1 MRRALGRVQ
10 DGRGVDFRASPARG
24 LGCAPARVP
33 SRALRVPRHPPESRP
48 QLLVGRD
55 ADGGQYSGKTDCLG
69 VSRRV
74 DSHDRVD
81 RGALGV
87 AVGICVMERGQAL
100 AEVAHRGR
108 ERVVG
113 AVHVGPKRVAAD
125 LRAVCHLEDRQHRRP
140 VGAGEIAVSLVG
152 DAPHA
157 AACMELEE
165 FRSLRAQVEVRVRL
179 ELPEELSKPVMLV
192 GIEALTLGRPAGA
205 IVTRTRSLLQSLFQ
219 ACSRIAP
226 TRCIVKNVV

>member
-1 MRRALGRVQ
+1 
-10 DGRGVDFRASPARG
+10 
-24 LGCAPARVP
+24 
-33 SRALRVPRHPPESRP
+33 
-48 QLLVGRD
+48 
-55 ADGGQYSGKTDCLG
+55 
-69 VSRRV
+69 
-74 DSHDRVD
+74 
-81 RGALGV
+81 
-87 AVGICVMERGQAL
+87 
-100 AEVAHRGR
+100 
-108 ERVVG
+108 
-113 AVHVGPKRVAAD
+113 VAAD
-125 LRAVCHLEDRQHRRP
+125 LRAVCHLEDRQHRRL

>member
-1 MRRALGRVQ
+1 MAEASISGRVRPRALG
-10 DGRGVDFRASPARG
+10 
-24 LGCAPARVP
+24 CETARVP

-125 LRAVCHLEDRQHRRP
+125 LRAVCHLEDRQHRRL